1 MIRWLRNLSLVIV
14 TLAISVF
21 FVNGGAYAATN
32 VSSSIAD
39 KAFYQAVYN
48 CYTSGHVDRTV
59 NPLSQYVNA
68 ANPLKFLTYGS
79 DRSEDNIPLVSGWEG
94 RNYKNNDNG
103 VRCDEL
109 LNGFSVGGSYAGLM
123 KAFGKSA
130 PKAGDADGITK
141 LVENLGYTVITSG
154 EDKCYSLNYVGV
166 TETLLQGE
174 VTDSGRTNQ
183 VCQKSDGKLY
193 VDTMGNTTRFT
204 ADGEEVCLFV
214 ASSVTHHGKC
224 TKLGDSQFSGEW
236 LMSVVKNA
244 CGGAECSWNDT
255 TSGQSGT
262 VTFDSSIEGGSQSG
276 ISLKNS
282 SAQFI
287 NNDSWAAAKTA
298 VSFLSDG
305 KITSSDD
312 MHLTELE
319 KRLLYQAYFTDYY
332 KAEVDCREGQSDELY
347 DGKFNWLDSDK
358 TIKECHYSFSK
369 ATNKDK
375 AVNGVNTLRDFEF
388 ESIPNLEALAEEI
401 KNLPTDYPSDE
412 IEAADAEGA
421 VSDPSGT
428 DCMGLDLSGQGWV
441 LCPALE
447 NGASTSDGFLA
458 MIDGMLSVK
467 SELYNNDSGTF
478 KAWEVFR
485 TFANIFLSI
494 ILLVIIISQVTGFGI
509 NNYGIK
515 KMLPRFIVV
524 AILINLSYVLC
535 QIAVDVSNIL
545 GDGLNNLF
553 QGIAGGIGGTFLW
566 SSGNFVSEV
575 VAGIMGALGAGGAA
589 LGAILPFAV
598 GAEAIAAP
606 LVIVALLLAVLVA
619 VVSVLMFFVML
630 GARMV
635 IIVVFIAIAPVA
647 IACFILPNTQ
657 TLYKKWW
664 NIFKAALVMY
674 PLCGL
679 LYGLSFV
686 IKAMFGS
693 SGTPGLWEGIVLIL
707 TPFLPFLV
715 LPNLLKSALAGLGVI
730 GGALTSVGN
739 GLRSGLQSGANAVKN
754 TETYKSQAEDVARQR
769 QLRNADRIINR
780 MNKRMANNGGELI
793 SRDARRLARATGIR
807 DRLKGEDLTA
817 GVAALE
823 SLGLSDDELK
833 ARWDKAYKDNASDL
847 DVLSSALISRLGAGG
862 ASHIAK
868 QLDNERVQDAEGN
881 VDQRVA
887 GALKTL
893 QATARQNP
901 NFAKAFSSNQDALR
915 MINSGGITGH
925 DSQGNPTYGDLRDFR
940 ADYLRSDTDWAS
952 QSAGAIKRAMGY
964 GQLSADQAERI
975 LSSQEQ
981 SVMSALDDE
990 KRRELQAGIYNQ
1002 RSNPSGVGPQ
1012 LSTER
1017 AAELYME
1024 GVAEAEVQSTGGDVA
1039 IEQGA
1044 RAVGGGGVTDTG
1056 SAGATLRMTG
1066 ASGEQVLTR
1075 QADGRWVDE
1084 NGNDMGGNFSTRVE
1098 NDARLQRQIE
1108 ENAKKMEVYRNMSD
1122 ERILE
1127 LATDPN
1133 PKNAKIQASAVEEAK
1148 RRGL

>member
-1 MIRWLRNLSLVIV
+1 MFRRMISRCGFAVLATMIV
-14 TLAISVF
+14 SVF
-21 FVNGGAYAATN
+21 VVDGGAFAATN
-32 VSSSIAD
+32 VSSTISD

-48 CYTSGHVDRTV
+48 CYSSGHVDRYV
-59 NPLSQYVNA
+59 DPLSQYKGAGVK
-68 ANPLKFLTYGS
+68 PLEFLTYGS
-79 DRSEDNIPLVSGWEG
+79 SDSDDNIPLVSGWEG
-94 RNYKNNDNG
+94 RHYKNNDNG
-103 VRCDEL
+103 ITCHEL
-109 LNGFSVGGSYAGLM
+109 LNGFSWNGSFGGLM
-123 KAFGKSA
+123 NAFGKTA
-130 PKAGDADGITK
+130 PGAGDVDGVVK
-141 LVENLGYTVITSG
+141 LVENLGYSVNTAG
-154 EDKCYSLNYVGV
+154 DDKCYGLRYSAETSPGAGLPSS
-166 TETLLQGE
+166 TE
-174 VTDSGRTNQ
+174 SGKTTNQ
-183 VCQKSDGKLY
+183 VCQKADGSLY
-193 VDTMGNTTRFT
+193 ASSTEQITKFT
-204 ADGEEVCLFV
+204 ASGKNVCIYVSDLLI
-214 ASSVTHHGKC
+214 AEGCKE
-224 TKLGDSQFSGEW
+224 LGGDEFSGEW
-236 LMSVVKNA
+236 LMSVIKGA
-244 CGGAECSWNDT
+244 CGGMECNWSNGEY
-255 TSGQSGT
+255 SGKVS
-262 VTFDSSIEGGSQSG
+262 FDSSVDGGSSSG
-276 ISLKNS
+276 ISLTNS
-282 SAQFI
+282 SAQFK
-287 NNDSWAAAKTA
+287 NGDSAAASVTA
-298 VSFLSDG
+298 VSYLSDN
-305 KITSSDD
+305 KITDLAGIR
-312 MHLTELE
+312 LTPLE
-319 KRLLYQAYFTDYY
+319 KRLLYQAYFKDYY
-332 KAEVDCREGQSDELY
+332 KAELDCREGQSDSAF
-347 DGKFNWLDSDK
+347 DGKFYWLDTDK
-358 TIKECHYSFSK
+358 KIKECHYNTSK
-369 ATNKDK
+369 SPNKSK
-375 AVNGVNTLRDFEF
+375 AVNGVDGRGYYQF
-388 ESIPNLEALAEEI
+388 ESIANLDALAEEI

-485 TFANIFLSI
+485 TFANIFLSV

-589 LGAILPFAV
+589 LGFALPLM
-598 GAEAIAAP
+598 EATAP
-606 LVIVALLLAVLVA
+606 LVIIALLLAVLVA
-619 VVSVLMFFVML
+619 VVSILMFFVML

-679 LYGLSFV
+679 LYGMSFV

-715 LPNLLKSALAGLGVI
+715 LPNLLKSALAGLGVV

-739 GLRSGLQSGANAVKN
+739 GLRSGLQSGANAVKS
-754 TETYKSQAEDVARQR
+754 TETYKSQAEEVARQR
-769 QLRNADRIINR
+769 QQRNADNIINR
-780 MNKRMANNGGELI
+780 LNKRRQQNGKLDE
-793 SRDARRLARATGIR
+793 RDTRRLARATETSS
-807 DRLKGEDLTA
+807 RLRAEN
-817 GVAALE
+817 VAAQTALLE
-823 SLGLSDDELK
+823 QDYSNKTDDELV
-833 ARWDKAYKDNASDL
+833 KDWVEAFDSGDEKGDL
-847 DVLSSALISRLGAGG
+847 EALTGLLTRRKGAGAVADVTKRLEG
-862 ASHIAK
+862 LELADENGNLKNSKAAASIEALQRTMRNNSTFAQILSEKAPDVSKMISYGGRTGEGKYGNLGNEAFQPGYLTTDEDFARMSTAAIERAGEQGWLSPAK
-868 QLDNERVQDAEGN
+868 AQSILDSKVQGVMSKLDEEKI
-881 VDQRVA
+881 
-887 GALKTL
+887 GALQKI
-893 QATARQNP
+893 AN
-901 NFAKAFSSNQDALR
+901 
-915 MINSGGITGH
+915 
-925 DSQGNPTYGDLRDFR
+925 
-940 ADYLRSDTDWAS
+940 
-952 QSAGAIKRAMGY
+952 
-964 GQLSADQAERI
+964 
-975 LSSQEQ
+975 
-981 SVMSALDDE
+981 
-990 KRRELQAGIYNQ
+990 
-1002 RSNPSGVGPQ
+1002 
-1012 LSTER
+1012 
-1017 AAELYME
+1017 
-1024 GVAEAEVQSTGGDVA
+1024 QSTGGDVA

-1044 RAVGGGGVTDTG
+1044 QAVGAGGVTDTG
-1056 SAGATLRMTG
+1056 SAGATLRMTS

-1108 ENAKKMEVYRNMSD
+1108 ENAKKMEAYRNMSD

-1148 RRGL
+1148 RRGLNQ